1 MELLGNTQILRQQ
14 AAALG
19 MNPKDTLICVLKAS
33 ILVST
38 GTYVS
43 YNYYMNIEQF
53 IYDR

>member
-33 ILVST
+33 IST
-38 GTYVS
+38 GTYVHTVDH
-43 YNYYMNIEQF
+43 IV
-53 IYDR
+53 III